1 MALTFEPRSDLGVDD
16 IELSDPLFWARPE
29 EEREGAFATLRQ
41 ERPISFH
48 EERDY
53 GLFPQGPG
61 YWALTR
67 HRDVLDA
74 SRQPD
79 LFCSGK
85 GSNIGDMPEPF
96 LDFFGSMINMDD
108 PRHAR
113 LRRIVSRG
121 FTPRH
126 LADLQDS
133 VELRAKEIVD
143 RLLDKGRCDFVTDV
157 AAALPLAII
166 CDMMGIPES
175 QYEFVFDRTNIIL
188 GAGDPEYVADINEV
202 VGALLTAGAELA
214 QLVQELGAERR
225 ANPTDDLTS
234 ALVNTDVDGEML
246 TDEEL
251 GPFFVLLVV
260 AGNETTRNA
269 ISHGMHLLTENP
281 DQKQAWVDDVDGL
294 ATSAVEEIVRWAT
307 PVIHFRRTVTQDGAT
322 LGGQEFKEGDKVV
335 LFYNSANRDE
345 ALFEDPFAFDLA
357 RDPNPHVGF
366 GGPGPHFCLGA
377 HLARREITVMF
388 KELLTRVPDIA
399 AVGEPDRLLSNFIH
413 GIKHL
418 DVDVRRASPGAGAA
432 RCRGRPRPTRS
443 PTCRRRSGRRGR
455 RPSGAGP
462 LARS

>member
-1 MALTFEPRSDLGVDD
+1 MAQTFVPRSDLTVDEID
-16 IELSDPLFWARPE
+16 LSDPLFWARPE
-29 EEREGAFATLRQ
+29 EEREGAFATLRA
-41 ERPISFH
+41 EAPISFH

-53 GLFPQGPG
+53 VVFPQGPG
-61 YWALTR
+61 YYALTR

-74 SRQPD
+74 SRQPE

-126 LADLQDS
+126 LSDLQDS
-133 VELRAKEIVD
+133 VERRATEIVD
-143 RLLDKGRCDFVTDV
+143 RLIEKGSCDFVTDV

-188 GAGDPEYVADINEV
+188 GAGDPEYVSDINEV
-202 VGALLTAGAELA
+202 IPALLTAGYELA

-234 ALVNTDVDGEML
+234 ALVNADVDGEL
-246 TDEEL
+246 LSDEEL

-269 ISHGMHLLTENP
+269 IAHGMHLLTENP
-281 DQKQAWVDDVDGL
+281 DQKAAWLADIDGL
-294 ATSAVEEIVRWAT
+294 ANTAVEEIVRWAT

-345 ALFEDPFAFDLA
+345 ALFEDPFTFDIA

-388 KELLTRVPDIA
+388 KELLTRTPDIA
-399 AVGEPDRLLSNFIH
+399 AVSEPDRLLSNFIH

-418 DVDVRRASPGAGAA
+418 DVDVKP
-432 RCRGRPRPTRS
+432 
-443 PTCRRRSGRRGR
+443 
-455 RPSGAGP
+455 
-462 LARS
+462 

>member
-1 MALTFEPRSDLGVDD
+1 MALTFEPRSDLAVDD
-16 IELSDPLFWARPE
+16 IDLSDPEFWARPE

-48 EERDY
+48 AERGY
-53 GLFPQGPG
+53 GPFPAGPG
-61 YWALTR
+61 YYALSR
-67 HRDVLDA
+67 HRDVLEA
-74 SRQPD
+74 SRAPE

-96 LDFFGSMINMDD
+96 LEFFGSMINMDD
-108 PRHAR
+108 PRHSR

-121 FTPRH
+121 FTPKH
-126 LADLQDS
+126 LQSVMDS
-133 VELRAKEIVD
+133 VEVRAKEIVD

-188 GAGDPEYVADINEV
+188 GAGDPEYVADVEQV
-202 VGALLTAGAELA
+202 VTALLTAGGELA
-214 QLVQELGAERR
+214 QLVQELGAERK
-225 ANPTDDLTS
+225 AHPTDDLTS
-234 ALVNTDVDGEML
+234 ALVNSEIDGEQL
-246 TDEEL
+246 DDNEL
-251 GPFFVLLVV
+251 GSFFVLLVV

-269 ISHGMHLLTENP
+269 IAHGLHALTQNP
-281 DQKQAWVDDVDGL
+281 DQKAAWLADIEGR

-307 PVIHFRRTVTQDGAT
+307 PVIHFRRTVTQDGAK
-322 LGGQEFKEGDKVV
+322 LGDREFEEGEKVV

-345 ALFEDPFAFDLA
+345 DVFADPFSFDIS

-377 HLARREITVMF
+377 HLARREITVLY
-388 KELLTRVPDIA
+388 KELLTRAPDLA
-399 AVGEPDRLLSNFIH
+399 AVSEPDRLRSNFIH

-418 DVDVRRASPGAGAA
+418 EVDISPG
-432 RCRGRPRPTRS
+432 
-443 PTCRRRSGRRGR
+443 
-455 RPSGAGP
+455 
-462 LARS
+462 